1 MKNKGKKQ
9 RNGIKIAAIQ
19 LYLEYRL
26 NKILCAFKCS
36 HQEHQQQLVGCET
49 NSESKWSN
57 QLIAFYYVKI
67 NRFVNY
73 MKINAVWCVHVVSQE
88 SRMRPAQYDK

>member
-57 QLIAFYYVKI
+57 
-67 NRFVNY
+67 
-73 MKINAVWCVHVVSQE
+73 
-88 SRMRPAQYDK
+88 